1 MEPGHSEESW
11 CLKILSGPHLG
22 AELALSGERYSVGRD
37 SDCDIVLSDGSVYPR
52 HALLEK
58 ISGNWTITPV
68 EGPVLVG
75 EDPLAPGGRETLT
88 EGVCFA
94 LGTTH
99 IGIGPPGYD
108 WAGKVLPSAV
118 LAGDF
123 DGGRKSTDAVLPV
136 PGEGDGDGSDAV
148 AVDGSW
154 RRRRPALWLLGGLG
168 GGVWIAL
175 LLLGLEQGAEA
186 LPPPPPQQQI
196 ERLLR
201 AHPVREAVV
210 RHSGHGWEV
219 GGYCDTERERE
230 TLRRVLAALPFPVAV
245 TVRSRQGVLNAA
257 DSVVGGVAGTAVHV
271 SMPGDGI
278 LRLEGSLSS
287 PERKAELLKLLRED
301 VPGIRELQDRIR
313 VVRDQPEKDA
323 PSQAIAGQE
332 VSLPDPEVADSRQS
346 RIRGI
351 VRWRSGGLVILD
363 DLVSLPLGARVNGKW
378 RISRIEPDRVWLR
391 NGSRKIVRYVGEA
404 L

>member
-1 MEPGHSEESW
+1 VEAGHSEESW

-22 AELALSGERYSVGRD
+22 AELVLSGERYSIGRD

-58 ISGNWTITPV
+58 ISGNWTIAPV

-75 EDPLAPGGRETLT
+75 EDPLAPGGRKALT

-118 LAGDF
+118 LVGGF
-123 DGGRKSTDAVLPV
+123 RDGREETNAASPV
-136 PGEGDGDGSDAV
+136 SGEGGENMPDSPPKP
-148 AVDGSW
+148 GSW
-154 RRRRPALWLLGGLG
+154 RRRRPMFWVLGGVG
-168 GGVWIAL
+168 GGLWILL

-186 LPPPPPQQQI
+186 LPSPPPRQQI

-210 RHSGHGWEV
+210 RRSGHGWEV

-271 SMPGDGI
+271 SMPGDGV
-278 LRLEGSLSS
+278 LRLEGTLSS

-301 VPGIRELQDRIR
+301 VPGIRELKDRIR

-323 PSQAIAGQE
+323 LSQAIAGQE
-332 VSLPDPEVADSRQS
+332 VSLPAPETADSRQS

-391 NGSRKIVRYVGEA
+391 NGSRKIVRYVGEV